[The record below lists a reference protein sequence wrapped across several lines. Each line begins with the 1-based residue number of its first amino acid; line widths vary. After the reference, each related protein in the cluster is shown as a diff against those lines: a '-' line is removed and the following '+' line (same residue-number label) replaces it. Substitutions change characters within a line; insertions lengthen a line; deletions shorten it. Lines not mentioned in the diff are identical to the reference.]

1 MLPSTQTALAV
12 FLVGGLLGEAIT
24 RASRTT
30 APTVDGSLGVA
41 VPVFGLMAA
50 ILLMARVSLVL
61 GPIVAL
67 PAEVSWV
74 LSTPV
79 GRRGILTPR
88 FAVTIVVGTTAGFL
102 LGLLAVFL
110 TPHGSL
116 LGYLVSG
123 TVSGWSVAACCVVL
137 QSVPRHWGSAR
148 RVIDGALA
156 AVALLMVAALLA
168 PARVAVVLTAMW
180 SGSAW
185 AVALLLMVA
194 VVLTVLA
201 GIRLARLDRHAL
213 TAGAPLVRAVG
224 TASSFLDPKVF
235 GDALLLRHCVHVA
248 RVRSRPLRGG
258 PARAL
263 LRADLV
269 RSIRRPGT
277 WLTAIVGALVPYVAW
292 QTLWPA
298 VAVSSHILAAFATT
312 RPFSRGLEQ
321 VCRMPAL
328 RFALGVS
335 DRYLR
340 VVHLAVPCAA
350 AVLWSAATAPAAG
363 EFALTVAP
371 LCVVGAVVTVYR
383 LATRPDLE
391 YTSLL
396 IDTPF
401 GAIPPN
407 LLRQVLRRPAL
418 LTAGCALGVLFV
430 SG

>member
-1 MLPSTQTALAV
+1 MMPSAQTMLTV

-50 ILLMARVSLVL
+50 ILVMARVSLVF
-61 GPIVAL
+61 GPMVAL
-67 PAEVSWV
+67 PAEVGWV

-79 GRRGILTPR
+79 GRRGILAPR
-88 FAVTIVVGTTAGFL
+88 FAVTTVLGTTGGFL
-102 LGLLAVFL
+102 FGLVAGFL
-110 TPHGSL
+110 TPHALL
-116 LGYLVSG
+116 LGYLASG
-123 TVSGWSVAACCVVL
+123 TVGGWSVVGCCVLV
-137 QSVPRHWGSAR
+137 QSVPRHWATAR

-168 PARVAVVLTAMW
+168 PARVAIVLAAMW
-180 SGSAW
+180 PGSVW
-185 AVALLLMVA
+185 AVGLSAVA
-194 VVLTVLA
+194 IVLTVLA
-201 GIRLARLDRHAL
+201 AVRLARLDRHAL

-235 GDALLLRHCVHVA
+235 GDALLLRHCMHVA

-258 PARAL
+258 PAGAL

-269 RSIRRPGT
+269 RSVRRPGA
-277 WLTAIVGALVPYVAW
+277 WITAGAATLVPYVAW

-298 VAVSSHILAAFATT
+298 LAVSLHILAAFATT

-321 VCRMPAL
+321 VGRMPAL
-328 RFALGVS
+328 RFSLGVS
-335 DRYLR
+335 ERYLR
-340 VVHLAVPCAA
+340 VVHLAVPGVV
-350 AVLWSAATAPAAG
+350 AVLWATVTAPAGG
-363 EFALTVAP
+363 EWALTVAP
-371 LCVVGAVVTVYR
+371 LCVVGAMATVYR

-407 LLRQVLRRPAL
+407 LLRQVLRGPAL
-418 LTAGCALGVLFV
+418 LTAVCALGVLFV